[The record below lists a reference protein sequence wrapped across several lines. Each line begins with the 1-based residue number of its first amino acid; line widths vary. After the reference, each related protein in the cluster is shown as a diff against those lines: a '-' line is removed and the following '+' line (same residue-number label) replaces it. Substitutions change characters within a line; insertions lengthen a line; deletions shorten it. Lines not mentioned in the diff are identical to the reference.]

1 MFLEM
6 SQHNFKSL
14 FIYLLAACWALFGTW
29 TGIPNVWEGRYSTV
43 LSVKFSP
50 SSVHTGLFPVKKKGN
65 GHVSCSPWAD
75 KSLVDRRYIQEGAS
89 EASYAGLEAGHR
101 HFRDEWSFSACGF
114 ETGDDGYPC
123 LSLTCQR
130 KESFTDSKAHFSA
143 HSQYMITLDSNA

>member
-1 MFLEM
+1 MFHVPLGLT
-6 SQHNFKSL
+6 SRWLIGDTFKR
-14 FIYLLAACWALFGTW
+14 
-29 TGIPNVWEGRYSTV
+29 E
-43 LSVKFSP
+43 
-50 SSVHTGLFPVKKKGN
+50 
-65 GHVSCSPWAD
+65 
-75 KSLVDRRYIQEGAS
+75 AS

-143 HSQYMITLDSNA
+143 HSQYVGLTCVVQKQRTNKIHPAGVF